1 MCSKNTVLKPEQLK
15 LKTSWFESDM
25 NDSSILM
32 RDEEKYVQYQQ
43 QH

>member
-1 MCSKNTVLKPEQLK
+1 MCSKNTGLKPEQLK

-25 NDSSILM
+25 NDSILM

-43 QH
+43 QQH